1 MKNPLETGTI
11 LATNSVKMT
20 MIENAQFSIFCDKC
34 LQKHK
39 SGNWGDLEEEDKESN
54 NFALENNERILSS
67 YKFPPE
73 IIIPH
78 EVKIWIITEH
88 DRSVTTLLFPSEY

>member
-1 MKNPLETGTI
+1 MNNSLETGLI
-11 LATNSVKMT
+11 LVTDSVKMT
-20 MIENAQFSIFCDKC
+20 MAQNPHFSIFCQNC
-34 LQKHK
+34 LQNHK

-54 NFALENNERILSS
+54 YFALENNERILSS

-73 IIIPH
+73 INIPH